1 MHNADCLNLTVHI
14 QEFLMLEIEEEAAA
28 GQMWRNKLE
37 DLWPCVK

>member
-1 MHNADCLNLTVHI
+1 MHNTDCLNLTVEK
-14 QEFLMLEIEEEAAA
+14 EFLMLEIEEEAAA